1 MSASDIATAAHEV
14 KNRLYLAAQT
24 LFASEGNLWVSY
36 GWPVGGRDRPD
47 AMSFMEVRT
56 QQEPATLGTNRSRD
70 EDIWVSVLVESFR
83 AGQDVDDQA
92 PTAAALGYVRTLER
106 HIRTTDPTL
115 GGLAHWCFL
124 DQVQTAAATDPDLVA
139 QGRLVVADVDFKA
152 RVRITG

>member
-14 KNRLYLAAQT
+14 KNRLFLAART
-24 LFASEGNLWVSY
+24 LFETDTDLWVSY
-36 GWPVGGRDRPD
+36 GWPVAGRDRPD
-47 AMSFMEVRT
+47 AMSFMEIRT

-70 EDIWVSVLVESFR
+70 EDIWVSVLVECFR
-83 AGQDVDDQA
+83 AGEEEDDQA
-92 PTAAALGYVRTLER
+92 PTAAVFGYVRRLEQ
-106 HIRTTDPTL
+106 HIRTSDPTL